1 MHNLMLVVNGL
12 KWLKAIPVVVA
23 EKSGWVA
30 EYSPGLQTASQFK
43 KLKRIE
49 AENAFVKNLTYYK
62 QSLILNLID

>member
-30 EYSPGLQTASQFK
+30 EYSPGL
-43 KLKRIE
+43 
-49 AENAFVKNLTYYK
+49 
-62 QSLILNLID
+62 